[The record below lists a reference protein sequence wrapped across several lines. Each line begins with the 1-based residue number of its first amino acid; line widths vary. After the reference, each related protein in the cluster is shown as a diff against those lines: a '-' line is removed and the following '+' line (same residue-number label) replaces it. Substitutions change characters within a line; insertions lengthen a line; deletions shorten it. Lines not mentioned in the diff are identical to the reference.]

1 MKPTVPLLIALILA
15 TALALD
21 YVHVRLMCTWCSF
34 PSPMFPVF
42 VLLIAPTVLIFYFLY
57 YHGFKPAEPKR
68 PALAIITNLLKEPDR
83 SIYIKVYEKGGEAF
97 LSEVAK
103 ELGLRKLRA
112 WRAAQ
117 RLAEKKLVAL
127 EKRAGRLVVR
137 LLPLDDLSI
146 KPKYDKHYKQYKQH
160 K

>member
-1 MKPTVPLLIALILA
+1 MRVVVLVASAVLA
-15 TALALD
+15 GAVLD
-21 YVHVRLMCTWCSF
+21 YVHVATMCMSCRF

-42 VLLIAPTVLIFYFLY
+42 ILLSLVSVGIFYLFFSLS
-57 YHGFKPAEPKR
+57 GFKPAESPPR
-68 PALAIITNLLKEPDR
+68 GWQRVIAQLLKEPER
-83 SIYIKVYEKGGEAF
+83 SIYLKVFEKGGEAQ

-117 RLAEKKLVAL
+117 RLAEKKLVYL

-137 LLPLDDLSI
+137 LRPLEELSI
-146 KPKYDKHYKQYKQH
+146 EPENQQHHKGQKQH
-160 K
+160 G